1 MHQIAQQAMTA
12 ARNSGIV
19 TNARICNRESHMLF
33 YASKLCR
40 LSVFAI
46 LGLSGFL
53 VACSTNTT
61 KFEETLKTT
70 TVDKWDAPLPGSENS
85 LTLEQWW
92 GSWNDPLLLELQSH
106 AQQHSA
112 SIAQASAR
120 IAQARAEASAA
131 GAVLWP
137 NLDVNASLKSNRD
150 YPIPGI
156 GRQTIRSTG
165 LDARWEIDLFGAN
178 FAARSSVVARAE
190 ARDSEWH
197 DARISLAA
205 EVANTYVALRSCEA
219 QADASE
225 QIALSQQVSQ
235 GLQDQ
240 KVAAG
245 FISPLELAQ
254 QRAILANTASQ
265 ARQQQTD
272 CAVLLKSLVVLIDM
286 PEATLKERLKSAH
299 AIVPQAG
306 NFVVN
311 EVPVNTLLKRP
322 DLRASMQNLVASAK
336 EIDAAQARRYPSFSL
351 LGSINI
357 LGIKVAGQ
365 TTTSNSWSFGPSLT
379 LPIFDA
385 GKRSADVDAALAR
398 HSEALAAFRHHS
410 LLVVREVEEAML
422 RLDLA
427 NELLMQHQHIE
438 NLHLINVQAA
448 QAGWELG
455 SVSLLDKEEARR
467 QQLFGQQQ
475 KWQKQRDRTSAW
487 IALYKAV
494 GGDWKKPEQ
503 MP

>member
-1 MHQIAQQAMTA
+1 MP
-12 ARNSGIV
+12 
-19 TNARICNRESHMLF
+19 F
-33 YASKLCR
+33 YVSKLFR
-40 LSVFAI
+40 LCMLAT
-46 LGLSGFL
+46 LGLSGL
-53 VACSTNTT
+53 LAACSTSTT
-61 KFEETLKTT
+61 KFEESIKST
-70 TVDKWDAPLPGSENS
+70 TVDKWEAPLPASENS
-85 LTLEQWW
+85 LTLEKWW
-92 GSWNDPLLLELQSH
+92 ESWNDPLLPELQSH

-120 IAQARAEASAA
+120 ITQARAQAAAA
-131 GAVLWP
+131 GAALWP
-137 NLDVNASLKSNRD
+137 SLDFNASLKSNRD
-150 YPIPGI
+150 YPIPGA

-178 FAARSSVVARAE
+178 FAARSSLVARAE

-205 EVANTYVALRSCEA
+205 EVANTYLALRSCEA
-219 QADASE
+219 QADAAE
-225 QIALSQQVSQ
+225 QILQSQQVSQ

-265 ARQQQTD
+265 TRQQQTQ
-272 CAVLLKSLVVLIDM
+272 CAALLKSLVVLIDM
-286 PEATLKERLKSAH
+286 PEATLKHSLKSGH
-299 AIVPQAG
+299 GMVPQAG
-306 NFVVN
+306 NFIVN
-311 EVPVNTLLKRP
+311 ELPANTLLKRP

-365 TTTSNSWSFGPSLT
+365 TTDSHSWSFGPSLT

-385 GKRSADVDAALAR
+385 GKRSADVDIALAL
-398 HSEALAAFRHHS
+398 HTEALAAFRYQS
-410 LLVVREVEEAML
+410 LLAVREVEEAML

-427 NELLMQHQHIE
+427 NELLLQHQPIE
-438 NLHLINVQAA
+438 NLQLINTQSA
-448 QAGWELG
+448 QAGWEFG
-455 SVSLLDKEEARR
+455 SVSLLDREEARR
-467 QQLFGQQQ
+467 QQLAAQQQ
-475 KWQKQRDRTSAW
+475 KWQKLRDRASAW

-494 GGDWKKPEQ
+494 GGDWENPA
-503 MP
+503 PLP

>member
-1 MHQIAQQAMTA
+1 
-12 ARNSGIV
+12 
-19 TNARICNRESHMLF
+19 MLF
-33 YASKLCR
+33 YASRQICS
-40 LSVFAI
+40 SVFAT
-46 LGLSGFL
+46 LCLSGL
-53 VACSTNTT
+53 LAACSTNTT
-61 KFEETLKTT
+61 KFEESIKTT
-70 TVDKWDAPLPGSENS
+70 TVDKWDAPFPGAENTLS
-85 LTLEQWW
+85 LEKWW
-92 GSWNDPLLLELQSH
+92 ESWNDPMMLELQSH
-106 AQQHSA
+106 AQQHSPN
-112 SIAQASAR
+112 IAQATAR
-120 IAQARAEASAA
+120 IAQARAEASAS
-131 GAVLWP
+131 GAALWP
-137 NLDVNASLKSNRD
+137 NLDLTASLKSNRD
-150 YPIPGI
+150 YPIPGA

-178 FAARSSVVARAE
+178 FAARSSMVARAE
-190 ARDSEWH
+190 ARTSEWH
-197 DARISLAA
+197 EARISLAA

-225 QIALSQQVSQ
+225 QIAQSQQVSQ
-235 GLQDQ
+235 NLQDY

-254 QRAILANTASQ
+254 QRAILANTVSQ
-265 ARQQQTD
+265 TQQQQTD

-286 PEATLKERLKSAH
+286 PEAVLKEKLKASH

-311 EVPVNTLLKRP
+311 EVPANTLLKRP

-336 EIDAAQARRYPSFSL
+336 EIDAAQARRYPSISL

-365 TTTSNSWSFGPSLT
+365 TTNTNSWSFGPSLT

-385 GKRSADVDAALAR
+385 GKRRADVDAALAR
-398 HSEALAAFRHHS
+398 HTEALAAFRHQS
-410 LLVVREVEEAML
+410 LLAVREVEESML

-427 NELLMQHQHIE
+427 NGQLLQHQHIE
-438 NLHLINVQAA
+438 DLHTINNQSA

-467 QQLFGQQQ
+467 QQLVGQQQ
-475 KWQKQRDRTSAW
+475 KWQKQRDRASAW

-494 GGDWKKPEQ
+494 GGDWQKPVDL
-503 MP
+503 P